1 MSTSAQLPPPYVPPH
16 GLLKGRSVLITAAAG
31 GGIGFAAA
39 QRCVEEGA
47 RAVMISD
54 IHDRRTAEAAARL
67 RAMAGDC
74 QVHARLANV
83 AVEADVQGLVDEAEE
98 FLGGTDV
105 LINNAGLGG
114 SKKIV
119 EMTDEEWLK
128 VLDVTLNGTFR
139 MTRAMLRR
147 MQPRGR
153 GVIVNNASV
162 LGWRAQKEQAHYA
175 AAKAGV
181 MALTRCAALEAAE
194 FGVRVNAVSPSIVF
208 HDHHKK
214 TAPESRLKELAWK
227 EAFGRGA
234 EGWEIANVMV
244 FLASDY
250 SSYLTGETISASSQ
264 RA

>member
-1 MSTSAQLPPPYVPPH
+1 MSFEPVPPPSYVPAH

-39 QRCVEEGA
+39 KRCLEEGA
-47 RAVMISD
+47 RALMLSD
-54 IHDRRTAEAAARL
+54 IHPRRTAEAAEAL
-67 RAMAGDC
+67 AKEFPDA
-74 QVHARLANV
+74 QVFGQVGNV
-83 AVEADVQGLVDEAEE
+83 AVEADVQALVDAAEAQ
-98 FLGGTDV
+98 LGGVDV

-114 SKKIV
+114 SKRV
-119 EMTDEEWLK
+119 VDMSDEEWHK
-128 VLDVTLNGTFR
+128 VLDVTLTGTFR
-139 MTRAMLRR
+139 MTRAMLKH

-153 GVIVNNASV
+153 GAIVNNASV

-194 FGVRVNAVSPSIVF
+194 YGVRINAVSPSIVF
-208 HDHHKK
+208 HDHLRKS
-214 TAPESRLKELAWK
+214 APESLLKELASR

-234 EGWEIANVMV
+234 EAWEIANLMV

-250 SSYLTGETISASSQ
+250 ASYLVGETISASSQ

>member
-1 MSTSAQLPPPYVPPH
+1 MDAIAPPAYVPPH

-39 QRCVEEGA
+39 KRCLEEGA
-47 RAVMISD
+47 RALMLSD
-54 IHDRRTAEAAARL
+54 VHPRRTEEAALAL
-67 RAMAGDC
+67 AAEFPQA
-74 QVHARLANV
+74 QVFGQVCNV
-83 AVEADVQGLVDEAEE
+83 AVEADVQALIEAAEAQ
-98 FLGGTDV
+98 LGGVDV

-114 SKKIV
+114 SKRVV
-119 EMTDEEWLK
+119 EMSDEEWHK
-128 VLDVTLNGTFR
+128 VLDVTLTGTFR
-139 MTRAMLRR
+139 MTRAMLKK

-153 GVIVNNASV
+153 GAIVNNASV

-181 MALTRCAALEAAE
+181 MALTRCAALEAADY
-194 FGVRVNAVSPSIVF
+194 GVRINAVSPSIVF
-208 HDHHKK
+208 HDHLRKS
-214 TAPESRLKELAWK
+214 APESLLKELAAR

-234 EGWEIANVMV
+234 EAWEIANIMV

-250 SSYLTGETISASSQ
+250 ASYLVGETIAASSQ

>member
-1 MSTSAQLPPPYVPPH
+1 MSPSAQLPPPYVPPH
-16 GLLKGRSVLITAAAG
+16 GLLQGRSVLITAAAG

-54 IHDRRTAEAAARL
+54 IHPRRTDEAAAKL
-67 RAMAGDC
+67 REKAGAC
-74 QVHARLANV
+74 AVHSRLANV
-83 AVEADVQGLVDEAEE
+83 AVEADVQALVDDAEE
-98 FLGGTDV
+98 KLGGVDV

-114 SKKIV
+114 SKRIV
-119 EMTDEEWLK
+119 EMTDEEWHK
-128 VLDVTLNGTFR
+128 VLDITLTGTFR
-139 MTRAMLRR
+139 MTRAMLKK

-194 FGVRVNAVSPSIVF
+194 HGVRVNAVSPSIVF
-208 HDHHKK
+208 HDHLKK
-214 TAPESRLKELAWK
+214 TAPEAMLKDLASR

-250 SSYLTGETISASSQ
+250 SSYLTGEVISASSQ